1 MTNLKSAATQSAPFQ
16 QISMGLESSQKVLYA
31 IDMLTTRE
39 QDVLHFIHG
48 YVAQHGRA
56 PLLSEIALGI
66 GIQSRGVVH
75 RYVQRLADEG
85 EIRLIQGRH
94 RGIELVSEAVSKHGS
109 SKDSL
114 TSYTLPLMGKIA
126 AGLPI
131 EAIPDHNEIDLSEF
145 FVRPN
150 RFVLKVQGDSM
161 IEAGI
166 LNNDMVVVEHTQ
178 RANNDDIVV
187 ALIDNEEATLKRLR
201 HEPAG
206 CVTLYPANAR
216 LSPMV
221 YAAERVQI
229 QGIVVGQMRSYR

>member
-1 MTNLKSAATQSAPFQ
+1 
-16 QISMGLESSQKVLYA
+16 
-31 IDMLTTRE
+31 MLTTRE
-39 QDVLHFIHG
+39 QDALHFIHG
-48 YVAQHGRA
+48 YIAQHGRA

-66 GIQSRGVVH
+66 GIQSKGVVH

-85 EIRLIQGRH
+85 KIRLITGRH
-94 RGIELVSEAVSKHGS
+94 RGIELVSEPTS
-109 SKDSL
+109 SEDSL
-114 TSYTLPLMGKIA
+114 TPYSLPLLGKIA
-126 AGLPI
+126 AGQPI
-131 EAIPDHNEIDLSEF
+131 EAIEDHTEIDLSEF
-145 FVRPN
+145 FIAPN

-166 LNNDMVVVEHTQ
+166 LDNDMVVVEQSQ

-216 LSPMV
+216 LSPMI